1 MNSNSELLDCT
12 SEITYWLLTND
23 LLVNTSKTELLNISK
38 VPVTFPTLSIDGIII
53 KPSESVRNLGVLIE
67 STLSYGAHINAI
79 SKSANL
85 YLRKIRHIK
94 NDCSPKITKRL
105 LNALVLSR
113 IDYCCSLFYEIKNS
127 EVIKVDRI
135 IRSSVRLIHRL
146 KRRDHTLTHQYNIK
160 LRSFRKPCQFRLVC
174 LTHKTL
180 FLGRPA
186 YLRGL
191 LTRRNILPHLRSS
204 DATLFDLPVTRNV
217 MRSRSLTRMAPTT
230 WNLLHYRLRRLKS
243 PHLFANSLKD
253 YLNLN
258 LK

>member
-1 MNSNSELLDCT
+1 MNSNSELSDCT

-53 KPSESVRNLGVLIE
+53 KPSESVRNLGVLID

-94 NDCSPKITKRL
+94 NYCSPNITKRL

-113 IDYCCSLFYEIKNS
+113 INYCCSLFYGIKNS

-146 KRRDHTLTHQYNIK
+146 KRRDHTLTD
-160 LRSFRKPCQFRLVC
+160 
-174 LTHKTL
+174 TH
-180 FLGRPA
+180 
-186 YLRGL
+186 
-191 LTRRNILPHLRSS
+191 
-204 DATLFDLPVTRNV
+204 
-217 MRSRSLTRMAPTT
+217 
-230 WNLLHYRLRRLKS
+230 
-243 PHLFANSLKD
+243 
-253 YLNLN
+253 
-258 LK
+258 